1 MRDTLDN
8 LVQSNKIVIL
18 GICVG
23 MQMLTKYSEEGYR
36 PGLGWLD
43 AEVKK
48 FNQEINNHKLS
59 VPHMGWNN
67 IIPKK
72 IYKFSLLQLIF
83 SVLSFIILLVG
94 YIFSDF
100 SIINVYEN
108 SHTTKPLFYKISGTW
123 GNHEGSL
130 LLWINILVIF
140 SFLFLLLNKKKNKN
154 FKILTLIFQNLLISV
169 FFIFLIT
176 NSNPFAPIFPIPN
189 EGMGLNPILQDPALA
204 IHPPLLYIGFV
215 GSSIYFSA
223 ALASLISKIESK
235 SFARIIKPWV
245 SVSWFF
251 QTVGILAGSIWAYYE
266 LGWGGYWFW
275 DPVENSSLMPWFL
288 MTALLHSVLVLERR
302 IGLYS
307 WVIVLSILT
316 FTMSVVG
323 TFLVRSGILNSVHT
337 FANDPSRGLFI
348 LTFLILMVFSSIFI
362 FFKYAPAEN
371 KNYRIFSKEFFI
383 LINNWFMIFFLA
395 VVLIGTLYPVFLD
408 TLTEKKISVGP
419 PYYNFILAPFLIP
432 LLFLMTHGPKH
443 KWISSEAKNF
453 FNKILFF
460 SVFLFLIIFFVTTES
475 NLLVNLVLLVSIYLI
490 TQSIFDFY
498 ENFKNNN
505 TNLSRIISHFGF
517 GLLIFFISINHI
529 FSVESS
535 FNITPGE
542 KKDIKN
548 YVIKFEN
555 LETLS
560 GNNYKS
566 VVGHFEILNKKR
578 LIKENLKPEI
588 RVYNQP
594 KTITYEASIKSNLFS
609 DTYLTMSN
617 ISDTDIFN
625 IKFQKKPFMNFIW
638 LSVLL
643 IAFGGI
649 LKFFSKKKE
658 I

>member
-1 MRDTLDN
+1 MLSNLGIIFSTIAFLTTLFLIHFSFAELKILDN
-8 LVQSNKIVIL
+8 KI
-18 GICVG
+18 
-23 MQMLTKYSEEGYR
+23 T
-36 PGLGWLD
+36 
-43 AEVKK
+43 
-48 FNQEINNHKLS
+48 
-59 VPHMGWNN
+59 
-67 IIPKK
+67 KK
-72 IYKFSLLQLIF
+72 IYKLSLVQLIF
-83 SVLSFIILLVG
+83 SISSFSILLIG
-94 YIFSDF
+94 YLLSDF
-100 SIINVYEN
+100 SMINVYEN

-123 GNHEGSL
+123 GNHEGSM